1 MKLFDFALVNRA
13 PIAVIFLK
21 STYSTLP
28 NNSTGS
34 NKRTGGEICQ
44 KLISPQDL
52 INAQG

>member
-1 MKLFDFALVNRA
+1 MYVLTFV
-13 PIAVIFLK
+13 

-28 NNSTGS
+28 NKRTGS

-44 KLISPQDL
+44 KLISAQDL